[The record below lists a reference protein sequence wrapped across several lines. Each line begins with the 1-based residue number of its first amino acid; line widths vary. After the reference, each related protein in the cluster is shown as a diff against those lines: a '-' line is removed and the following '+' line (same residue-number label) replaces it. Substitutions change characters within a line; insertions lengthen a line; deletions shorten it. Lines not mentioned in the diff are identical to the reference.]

1 MWPVRE
7 ANPTEGPQEPSLLL
21 PGPGTLWGG
30 SRPGNWSGAWL
41 PGRVSRRD
49 ATEDESLEAE
59 VRMAAETEPK
69 KVTVGWAPGG
79 KLPVGCTTV

>member
-7 ANPTEGPQEPSLLL
+7 ANPTEGLWEPSLLL

-30 SRPGNWSGAWL
+30 SRPGNCRGAWL
-41 PGRVSRRD
+41 PGRVSSRD

-59 VRMAAETEPK
+59 ARMTAETEPK

-79 KLPVGCTTV
+79 KPPVGCTIV